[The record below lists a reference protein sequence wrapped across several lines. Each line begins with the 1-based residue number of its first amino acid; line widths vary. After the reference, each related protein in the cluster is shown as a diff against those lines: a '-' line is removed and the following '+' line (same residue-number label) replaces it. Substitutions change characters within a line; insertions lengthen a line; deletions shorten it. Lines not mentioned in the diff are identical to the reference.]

1 MMNALEAHGI
11 IKDFTG
17 VRALNNIT
25 FTLEEGQIHAL
36 CGENGAGKS
45 TLINVLSGVYPIST
59 YEGEFSVFGK
69 TAAFKNS
76 ADAIEAGIGVV
87 HQELSLFPE
96 LSVMENL
103 FVGHEAINHGMID
116 SYKMYT
122 EAAKWLERLGIDD
135 VNPLMRLRDLGV
147 GKQQLI
153 EIARILR
160 LNDVKILIL
169 DEPTASLTE
178 SETGVLLNILGELK
192 AGGMSI
198 IYISHKL
205 DEVMRIADYVSVIRD
220 GESIGG
226 APISEIKEEDIVRM
240 MVGRELVD
248 MYPVKKRNI
257 SDTIMAVKNFS
268 VEEHFTGKEIVL
280 DVSFEL
286 KKGEVL
292 GLFGLIGA
300 GRTELVSSI
309 FGSKKFVSSGEVFLE
324 GEKVQIRN
332 PHDAINKGMFYCTED
347 RKELGIISTMSI
359 RENTTI
365 ANLDMF
371 KKNITIDVYEETKK
385 TNEKVKAFKTK
396 TPSLE
401 TKIVNLSGGNQ
412 QKVLLGRSMLGNT
425 KVLILDEP
433 TRGIDVGAKQEIY
446 SIINDLVAKG
456 LSLIVVSSELPEI
469 LGICDRVIV
478 MHRGK
483 MTGELDNMERKL
495 TEENVMA
502 KATGL

>member
-1 MMNALEAHGI
+1 M
-11 IKDFTG
+11 
-17 VRALNNIT
+17 
-25 FTLEEGQIHAL
+25 
-36 CGENGAGKS
+36 
-45 TLINVLSGVYPIST
+45 
-59 YEGEFSVFGK
+59 
-69 TAAFKNS
+69 
-76 ADAIEAGIGVV
+76 
-87 HQELSLFPE
+87 
-96 LSVMENL
+96 
-103 FVGHEAINHGMID
+103 
-116 SYKMYT
+116 
-122 EAAKWLERLGIDD
+122 
-135 VNPLMRLRDLGV
+135 
-147 GKQQLI
+147 
-153 EIARILR
+153 
-160 LNDVKILIL
+160 
-169 DEPTASLTE
+169 
-178 SETGVLLNILGELK
+178 
-192 AGGMSI
+192 
-198 IYISHKL
+198 
-205 DEVMRIADYVSVIRD
+205 
-220 GESIGG
+220 
-226 APISEIKEEDIVRM
+226 
-240 MVGRELVD
+240 
-248 MYPVKKRNI
+248 
-257 SDTIMAVKNFS
+257 
-268 VEEHFTGKEIVL
+268 
-280 DVSFEL
+280 
-286 KKGEVL
+286 
-292 GLFGLIGA
+292 
-300 GRTELVSSI
+300 
-309 FGSKKFVSSGEVFLE
+309 FLE